1 MPQYPLLLMRSS
13 CASQVALTAND
24 PAEATA
30 AAEVL
35 AAFCEE
41 YREGQQMLAATFAPP
56 QALSTQHKRDI
67 HIGCTSLR
75 SKIRALDFQ
84 QRHHSACLQPIQ
96 QLGSKGVGCQTREG
110 PAQGR
115 QRRRLALSWRQ
126 R

>member
-56 QALSTQHKRDI
+56 QALSTQHK
-67 HIGCTSLR
+67 G
-75 SKIRALDFQ
+75 Q
-84 QRHHSACLQPIQ
+84 QKRHSHWLHLAAQ
-96 QLGSKGVGCQTREG
+96 QDQG
-110 PAQGR
+110 P
-115 QRRRLALSWRQ
+115 
-126 R
+126 